1 MFRLRCSWKLLCSA
15 TSALSLC
22 AVVLGGCANTAGL
35 TRTEAAALS
44 TANAPPI
51 HLTQLS
57 DTDAERVVAHAIAE
71 HEMRR
76 P

>member
-1 MFRLRCSWKLLCSA
+1 MFRLRCGWKLLCSA

-22 AVVLGGCANTAGL
+22 AVVLGGCATTAGL
-35 TRTEAAALS
+35 ARIEPAARS
-44 TANAPPI
+44 TVGDPPI